1 MITDI
6 KNNYYLNT
14 ITIMKNINKQPPTFA
29 AILQFWQRPRTYY
42 EISTNFN
49 LDLYLKYL
57 KAINEY
63 KRNN

>member
-6 KNNYYLNT
+6 KNNYYLN
-14 ITIMKNINKQPPTFA
+14 IIIIMKNTNKQQPTFA
-29 AILQFWQRPRTYY
+29 AIFQFWTRRRWDY

>member
-1 MITDI
+1 MKTTN
-6 KNNYYLNT
+6 KN
-14 ITIMKNINKQPPTFA
+14 QPTFA
-29 AILQFWQRPRTYY
+29 AILQFWSRRRWHH

-57 KAINEY
+57 KAINED

>member
-1 MITDI
+1 
-6 KNNYYLNT
+6 
-14 ITIMKNINKQPPTFA
+14 MKNTNKQQPTFA
-29 AILQFWQRPRTYY
+29 AILQFWTRRRWDY